1 MSKISIIIV
10 TYNSEALI
18 DECLESIFKYNDIDK
33 DLEVIIVDNMSK
45 NADSMFV
52 SIKQKFGDEIV
63 LIKNN
68 KNGGYGQGNN
78 VGIRIAQSPII
89 MIMNPDVRID
99 SKIFNRVYR
108 SFKDESVIMVGF
120 QQFLSNVKRG
130 YSFFTKKSSI
140 ANLFLDK
147 MFYFLNVYLQKYMCF
162 TGACF
167 FVRKSAF
174 EKVGLF
180 DENIF
185 LYGEEV
191 DIHNR
196 LQNHFPGSKM
206 IYNKSMRYIHL
217 IDDRIHKEE
226 DGVRQFNSFIYLC
239 KKNHLDIVKECNMR
253 LGYYKALRFK
263 DRLLR
268 KEVTVLDKTIKMI
281 EDYLKDYKVEDSSL

>member
-18 DECLESIFKYNDIDK
+18 DDCLASIFKYNDIDK
-33 DLEVIIVDNMSK
+33 GIEIIIVDNMSK
-45 NADSMFV
+45 NVDSMFA
-52 SIKQKFGDEIV
+52 SIKEKFGDEIL
-63 LIKNN
+63 LIKND

-78 VGIRIAQSPII
+78 VGIRIATAPLI

-99 SKIFNRVYR
+99 SKIFDRVYR
-108 SFKDESVIMVGF
+108 SFKDERVIMVGF
-120 QQFLSNVKRG
+120 QQFLSDVKRG

-147 MFYFLNVYLQKYMCF
+147 IFFLLNIYFQKYMCF

-174 EKVGLF
+174 ERIGMF

-196 LQNHFPGSKM
+196 LQTSFPEGKM
-206 IYNKSMRYIHL
+206 IYDKSIRYIHL
-217 IDDRIHKEE
+217 IGNRIHKEE
-226 DGVRQFNSFIYLC
+226 EALRQFKSFIYLC

-253 LGYYKALRFK
+253 IGYYKALRFK
-263 DRLLR
+263 D
-268 KEVTVLDKTIKMI
+268 KVLNKDVAVLNNTIKMI
-281 EDYLKDYKVEDSSL
+281 NDYLRDYKVEGNG

>member
-1 MSKISIIIV
+1 MKKISIIIV
-10 TYNSEALI
+10 TYNSESLI
-18 DECLESIFKYNDIDK
+18 DDCLDSIFKYNDIDK
-33 DLEVIIVDNMSK
+33 GVEIIIVDNMSK
-45 NADSMFV
+45 NVDSMFAA
-52 SIKQKFGDEIV
+52 IKQKFGDEIV
-63 LIKNN
+63 LIKND

-78 VGIRIAQSPII
+78 VGIRIAASPII

-99 SKIFNRVYR
+99 SKIFDRIYR
-108 SFKDESVIMVGF
+108 TFKDESVIMVGF
-120 QQFLSNVKRG
+120 QQFISSVRRG

-147 MFYFLNVYLQKYMCF
+147 IFYYLNVYLQKYMCF

-167 FVRKSAF
+167 FIRKSTF
-174 EKVGLF
+174 EKIGMF

-196 LQNHFPGSKM
+196 LQSCFPGSKM
-206 IYNKSMRYIHL
+206 IYDKSIRYIHL
-217 IDDRIHKEE
+217 IEDRIHNEE
-226 DGVRQFNSFIYLC
+226 DGLRQFRSFIYLC

-263 DRLLR
+263 DKLLNR
-268 KEVTVLDKTIKMI
+268 EVMALDKTIEMI
-281 EDYLKDYKVEDSSL
+281 SDYLKDYKFEANT